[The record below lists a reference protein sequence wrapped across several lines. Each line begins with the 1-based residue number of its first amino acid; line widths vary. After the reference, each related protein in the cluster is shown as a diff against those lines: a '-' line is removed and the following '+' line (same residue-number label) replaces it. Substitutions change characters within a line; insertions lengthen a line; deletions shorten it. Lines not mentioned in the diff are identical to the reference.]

1 MDDDRVV
8 TNAMEALKKD
18 NEHLRRQIELL
29 QRQLKHAGQ
38 EAVEYMPL
46 HEIKTKLRTMTE
58 RLMNGDVSAEKEY
71 EKLSQA
77 MNLHPDY
84 IKEQEAE
91 AERWEN
97 EQMPKCQEALA
108 TMRGY
113 IPPNITNVGK
123 KNLLAMGVPQDI
135 VVRVFSKKVLW
146 IVRKDPRDVAK
157 LHSAD
162 LYATRYNYMG
172 LDLTEMR
179 AVYAVLPKEFELDGD
194 GRKSEWRSAF
204 RNKLFELTRQE
215 AQHGLLPHQKRHSA
229 YTKHAGLTPL
239 FDGTTTVRAMAV
251 KATPVTMKT
260 TTTRATGKA
269 ETEARKM
276 TAAALRPRAHA
287 LQLGSLVKHM
297 QTVKL
302 G

>member
-1 MDDDRVV
+1 MKDRVV
-8 TNAMEALKKD
+8 ANAMETLKKD
-18 NEHLRRQIELL
+18 NEHLRQQIELL
-29 QRQLKHAGQ
+29 QRQLKDAGQ

-58 RLMNGDVSAEKEY
+58 KLMNGDVSAEKEY
-71 EKLSQA
+71 ETLSKA
-77 MNLHPDY
+77 MHLHPDY

-91 AERWEN
+91 AARWES
-97 EQMPKCQEALA
+97 EQIAKCQEALA

-123 KNLLAMGVPQDI
+123 KDLLAMGVPQDI
-135 VVRVFSKKVLW
+135 VERVFSKKVLW

-162 LYATRYNYMG
+162 LYATRYNYLG

-194 GRKSEWRSAF
+194 GKKLEWRSAF
-204 RNKLFELTRQE
+204 RKKLFDLTRQD
-215 AQHGLLPHQKRHSA
+215 AQNGLMPHQKRHSS

-239 FDGTTTVRAMAV
+239 FDGTTTVKAMAV
-251 KATPVTMKT
+251 KATPVTMK
-260 TTTRATGKA
+260 TTRATGKA

-287 LQLGSLVKHM
+287 LELGSLVKHM
-297 QTVKL
+297 RTVKL
-302 G
+302 E